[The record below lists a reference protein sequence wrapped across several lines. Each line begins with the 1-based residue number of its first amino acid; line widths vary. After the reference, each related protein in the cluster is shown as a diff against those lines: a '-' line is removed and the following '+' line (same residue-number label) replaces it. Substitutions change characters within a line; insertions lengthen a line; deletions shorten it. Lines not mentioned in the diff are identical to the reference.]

1 MTREQRENAIELVRA
16 ANTPDAANVKNI
28 PDRVAGETNK
38 AKTAAAVITCGNC
51 GHEIRIETAAAA
63 LGARGGARKVRKGFA
78 VTGQIKR
85 KAAI

>member
-1 MTREQRENAIELVRA
+1 MNDKPTY
-16 ANTPDAANVKNI
+16 
-28 PDRVAGETNK
+28 ETNK